1 MAYIG
6 RSISGDPAL
15 VVREQN
21 KEERRSRILG
31 AAEKLI
37 RELGTVE
44 FSMRELAAR
53 AHISHYTSYNLIG
66 NKGTVLYTLLHR
78 AIDRITNLPSQ
89 ADPNFDPLSYAFDMG
104 DLAVEF
110 YVSDTDFFRPLLRFL
125 FGVSDAELRPAFM
138 NKGVRH
144 WHAVALE
151 IWQRGD
157 LVGPVS
163 PEDRTIPRL
172 HSSPSCEA
180 RMPSS

>member
-1 MAYIG
+1 M
-6 RSISGDPAL
+6 RISDWSSDVCSSDL
-15 VVREQN
+15 
-21 KEERRSRILG
+21 SRILG

-66 NKGTVLYTLLHR
+66 NKVTVLYTLLHS

-110 YVSDTDFFRPLLRFL
+110 CVSDPDFFRPLLRFL
-125 FGVSDAELRPAFM
+125 FGVSDAELRPAFL

-144 WHAVALE
+144 WHAVALA
-151 IWQRGD
+151 IWQSGD
-157 LVGPVS
+157 LV
-163 PEDRTIPRL
+163 DRKSTRL
-172 HSSPSCEA
+172 NSSH
-180 RMPSS
+180 

>member
-104 DLAVEF
+104 DLRSEEHTSELQSLMRNSYAVF
-110 YVSDTDFFRPLLRFL
+110 CLKKKNKKTQNTTITVHKHTYPL
-125 FGVSDAELRPAFM
+125 
-138 NKGVRH
+138 
-144 WHAVALE
+144 
-151 IWQRGD
+151 
-157 LVGPVS
+157 
-163 PEDRTIPRL
+163 
-172 HSSPSCEA
+172 
-180 RMPSS
+180 

>member
-1 MAYIG
+1 MLCSFAVFLFFFKQKHAY
-6 RSISGDPAL
+6 
-15 VVREQN
+15 EM
-21 KEERRSRILG
+21 RIRDWSSDVCSSDL
-31 AAEKLI
+31 LI

-110 YVSDTDFFRPLLRFL
+110 YVSD
-125 FGVSDAELRPAFM
+125 
-138 NKGVRH
+138 
-144 WHAVALE
+144 
-151 IWQRGD
+151 
-157 LVGPVS
+157 
-163 PEDRTIPRL
+163 
-172 HSSPSCEA
+172 
-180 RMPSS
+180 

>member
-1 MAYIG
+1 MRISDWSSDVCSSDLGLFTIGAKAYIG

-110 YVSDTDFFRPLLRFL
+110 YVSDPDFFR
-125 FGVSDAELRPAFM
+125 
-138 NKGVRH
+138 
-144 WHAVALE
+144 
-151 IWQRGD
+151 
-157 LVGPVS
+157 
-163 PEDRTIPRL
+163 
-172 HSSPSCEA
+172 
-180 RMPSS
+180 

>member
-66 NKGTVLYTLLHR
+66 NTGTVLYTLLHR

-89 ADPNFDPLSYAFDMG
+89 ADPNFDPLTYAFAMG
-104 DLAVEF
+104 DLAVAF
-110 YVSDTDFFRPLLRFL
+110 YVPDQEFFMPLLRFIL
-125 FGVSDAELRPAFM
+125 VVSDAQSRPNM
-138 NKGVRH
+138 SHEG
-144 WHAVALE
+144 
-151 IWQRGD
+151 
-157 LVGPVS
+157 
-163 PEDRTIPRL
+163 
-172 HSSPSCEA
+172 
-180 RMPSS
+180 